1 MPPLS
6 PSGLLPNTDA
16 VVSTVDPW
24 FRRMVFIG
32 GGLCALAVVAFVVYK
47 LMLGSGAD
55 ELRAIAQ
62 EMTRR

>member
-1 MPPLS
+1 
-6 PSGLLPNTDA
+6 
-16 VVSTVDPW
+16 
-24 FRRMVFIG
+24 MVMIG

-55 ELRAIAQ
+55 ELRSIAQ